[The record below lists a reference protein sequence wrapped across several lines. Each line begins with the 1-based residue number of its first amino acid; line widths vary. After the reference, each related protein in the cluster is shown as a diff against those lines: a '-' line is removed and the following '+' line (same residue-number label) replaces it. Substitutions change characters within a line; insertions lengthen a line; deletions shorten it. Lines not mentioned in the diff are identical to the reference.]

1 MNCPFHAMFEHG
13 FRMCLLTMYD
23 RGHELRVKLMG
34 ASREI
39 PSMIC
44 KALEG
49 IIGPHTRLLL
59 EKLAPANNKSRK
71 CKATLPIKTASYSDN
86 FCTQNQVAAA
96 EADPNQLLLMQ
107 I

>member
-1 MNCPFHAMFEHG
+1 
-13 FRMCLLTMYD
+13 MCLLTMYD

-49 IIGPHTRLLL
+49 IIGPHTRLL
-59 EKLAPANNKSRK
+59 EKLAPAANNKSRK

-86 FCTQNQVAAA
+86 FCTQNQA
-96 EADPNQLLLMQ
+96 E
-107 I
+107 

>member
-1 MNCPFHAMFEHG
+1 MNCPFHAMFERS

-49 IIGPHTRLLL
+49 IIGPTHFF
-59 EKLAPANNKSRK
+59 NIS
-71 CKATLPIKTASYSDN
+71 LPNGILRRRPFGAKVGD
-86 FCTQNQVAAA
+86 
-96 EADPNQLLLMQ
+96 
-107 I
+107 